1 MPKYF
6 NYFPQT
12 FYNVDD
18 TKKSVDVVT
27 NIMTKFGFES
37 SFKDNTAVYY
47 NYVITDGET
56 PEMLAHK
63 FYNDSEKHWVLLTLN
78 DIYSPST
85 DWPMEQR
92 SLYRYIDVK
101 YTESADTA
109 NTGITGLQWARTH
122 NHSYYK
128 IEAQTVIS
136 TGDKTTSKYQID
148 ANTYANVVSSTS
160 NHTLGDGSVIRIDVS
175 KDVKTYLD
183 YEIDANDEKRKIKIL
198 KPEFV
203 GAVDQELR
211 ILFER

>member
-6 NYFPQT
+6 TYFPQT
-12 FYNVDD
+12 LYNVDE
-18 TKKSVDVVT
+18 TKKNVDVVT
-27 NIMTKFGFES
+27 NITTKFGFES
-37 SFKDNTAVYY
+37 TFKENTAVYY
-47 NYVITDGET
+47 NYIITDGET

-63 FYNDSEKHWVLLTLN
+63 FYNDAEKHWVLLTLN
-78 DIYSPST
+78 DIYSPMN

-92 SLYRYIDVK
+92 SLYRYIDTK
-101 YTESADTA
+101 YSDVADTA
-109 NTGITGLQWARTH
+109 NTSITGLQWARTN

-128 IEAQTVIS
+128 IESQTVIS
-136 TGDKTTSKYQID
+136 TGDKTTTKYQID

-160 NHTLGDGSVIRIDVS
+160 NYTLGDGSIIKIETS

-183 YEIDANDEKRKIKIL
+183 YEIDVNDEKRKIKIL

-211 ILFER
+211 KLFE